1 MRRKTS
7 LFDHLVGGAEHR
19 LRYGEVKRFRGF
31 EVDGEFNFRGLL
43 HRQVGWL
50 LAVEDSTSIHADEAI
65 GVGKVRSVA
74 HQPTGR
80 GKLTQGMDRRHI
92 KAGRERSKLIQLTIE
107 VWICTDNE
115 RASSQFNLIAGVHQH
130 RDQSGTWCD
139 RVYKLDLFSDET
151 GGHADNARNI
161 AAGLLQEI
169 DKPYLDR
176 VGP

>member
-7 LFDHLVGGAEHR
+7 LFDHLVGAGKQR
-19 LRYGEVKRFRGF
+19 LRHSEPECLRGF

-80 GKLTQGMDRRHI
+80 DKRSQGMDRRHT
-92 KAGRERSKLIQLTIE
+92 KACRESSKLTQLTIE
-107 VWICTDNE
+107 VWICTD
-115 RASSQFNLIAGVHQH
+115 
-130 RDQSGTWCD
+130 DD
-139 RVYKLDLFSDET
+139 R
-151 GGHADNARNI
+151 
-161 AAGLLQEI
+161 
-169 DKPYLDR
+169 
-176 VGP
+176 